1 MCPKGERVRERERW
15 RLLHRRSIRSFIDVY
30 IGTTETESCNVRANC
45 GEGIKGDFLAWVG
58 KKKHPSPLAI
68 TLLSHSI
75 YSKFHDKKM
84 TRTMT
89 LTGKPIQTSRK
100 RNDFSKNSYVK

>member
-45 GEGIKGDFLAWVG
+45 GEGIKGDFLGAQEREKWSWMG
-58 KKKHPSPLAI
+58 GEEPMNNPPWTTA
-68 TLLSHSI
+68 
-75 YSKFHDKKM
+75 
-84 TRTMT
+84 
-89 LTGKPIQTSRK
+89 
-100 RNDFSKNSYVK
+100 

>member
-1 MCPKGERVRERERW
+1 MDSSAHVSSHAHAHLVSPPGC
-15 RLLHRRSIRSFIDVY
+15 RSIDVY
-30 IGTTETESCNVRANC
+30 ILTTETESCNVRANC